1 MGKFSGVLIA
11 SDFDNTLV
19 YTEEALRLGLPTPPM
34 SRANREAIED
44 FMAQGGI
51 FAIATGR
58 ALPAFAP
65 VWRDIPMNGP
75 TVLFNGAAIYD
86 FPTATY
92 LYKAFLPEAVRPC
105 VQQVLDA
112 FPQAAVEIYHDDNN
126 IHAVHPNALTE
137 QHVHLTHAPTV
148 TAPSVEDVPS
158 PFSKALF
165 EVPRED
171 LQTVVDY
178 IRSQRWSAG
187 YEVIPSSEHLVELTA
202 KGANKGGMVLR
213 LAEMLGIDRRHV
225 YCAGDHANDVPM
237 LTVAARG
244 FAPVNAIEEV
254 RRLPGIHILP
264 DARQDAVAAMIGE
277 LHKIY

>member
-19 YTEEALRLGLPTPPM
+19 YTEEALRLGLPTPPK

-126 IHAVHPNALTE
+126 IHAVHPNDLTE
-137 QHVHLTHAPTV
+137 QHVHLTHAPTM
-148 TAPSVEDVPS
+148 TAPSVAAVPS

-178 IRSQRWSAG
+178 IRRQSWSEG

-237 LTVAARG
+237 LTAAARG
-244 FAPVNAIEEV
+244 FAPTNAIEEV

>member
-34 SRANREAIED
+34 SRANRQAIED

-126 IHAVHPNALTE
+126 IHAVHPNDLTE

-165 EVPRED
+165 EVPCED

>member
-34 SRANREAIED
+34 SRANRQAIQD

-126 IHAVHPNALTE
+126 IHAVHPNHLTE

-165 EVPRED
+165 EVPCED
-171 LQTVVDY
+171 LQAVVDY
-178 IRSQRWSAG
+178 IRSQSWSAG

-213 LAEMLGIDRRHV
+213 LAELLGIDRRHV

-237 LTVAARG
+237 LTAAARG
-244 FAPVNAIEEV
+244 FAPVNAIAEV
-254 RRLPGIHILP
+254 RSLPGIHILP
-264 DARQDAVAAMIGE
+264 DARQDAVAAMIEE
-277 LHKIY
+277 LHKLY

>member
-34 SRANREAIED
+34 SDANRQAIQD

-51 FAIATGR
+51 FSIATGR

-126 IHAVHPNALTE
+126 IHAVHPNDLTE

-171 LQTVVDY
+171 LQMVLDY
-178 IRSQRWSAG
+178 IRSQSWSVG

-237 LTVAARG
+237 LTAAARG
-244 FAPVNAIEEV
+244 FAPVNAIAEV
-254 RRLPGIHILP
+254 RSLPGIHILP
-264 DARQDAVAAMIGE
+264 DARQDAVAAMIEE
-277 LHKIY
+277 LHKLY

>member
-11 SDFDNTLV
+11 SDYDNTLV

-44 FMAQGGI
+44 FMARGGV

-86 FPTATY
+86 FPTQTY
-92 LYKAFLPEAVRPC
+92 LCKAFLPETVRPC

-137 QHVHLTHAPTV
+137 QHVHLTHAPTM
-148 TAPSVEDVPS
+148 TAPSVAHVPS

-165 EVPRED
+165 EVPCED

-178 IRSQRWSAG
+178 IRSQSWSAG

-213 LAEMLGIDRRHV
+213 LAALLGIDRRHV
-225 YCAGDHANDVPM
+225 YCAGDHANDVSM
-237 LTVAARG
+237 LTAAAGG
-244 FAPVNAIEEV
+244 FAPVNAIAEV
-254 RRLPGIHILP
+254 RSLPGIHILP
-264 DARQDAVAAMIGE
+264 DARQDAVAAMIEE
-277 LHKIY
+277 LHKLY

>member
-34 SRANREAIED
+34 SDANRQAIQD

-51 FAIATGR
+51 FSIATGR

-165 EVPRED
+165 EVPCGD
-171 LQTVVDY
+171 LQTVLDY
-178 IRSQRWSAG
+178 IRSQSWSVG

-237 LTVAARG
+237 LTAAARG

-254 RRLPGIHILP
+254 RRLPDIHILP

>member
-19 YTEEALRLGLPTPPM
+19 YTEEALRRGQPTPSL
-34 SRANREAIED
+34 SRANREAIEG
-44 FMAQGGI
+44 FMAEGGI

-65 VWRDIPMNGP
+65 VWREIPMNAP

-86 FPTATY
+86 FPTQTY
-92 LYKAFLPEAVRPC
+92 LCRAFLPEAVRPC

-126 IHAVHPNALTE
+126 IHAVHPNDITE

-148 TAPSVEDVPS
+148 TADSVAAVPS

-165 EVPRED
+165 EIGAEELD
-171 LQTVVDY
+171 ALVDY
-178 IRSQRWSAG
+178 IHRQRWSAD

-213 LAEMLGIDRRHV
+213 LAAMLGVESAHV

-237 LTVAARG
+237 LRAAAKG
-244 FAPVNAIEEV
+244 FVPANAIPEV
-254 RRLPGIHILP
+254 LALPDIHILP
-264 DARQDAVAAMIGE
+264 DARQDAMAAMIAE
-277 LHKIY
+277 LAKIY

>member
-34 SRANREAIED
+34 SDTNRQAIED

-51 FAIATGR
+51 FSIATGR

-112 FPQAAVEIYHDDNN
+112 FPH
-126 IHAVHPNALTE
+126 
-137 QHVHLTHAPTV
+137 
-148 TAPSVEDVPS
+148 
-158 PFSKALF
+158 
-165 EVPRED
+165 
-171 LQTVVDY
+171 
-178 IRSQRWSAG
+178 G
-187 YEVIPSSEHLVELTA
+187 
-202 KGANKGGMVLR
+202 
-213 LAEMLGIDRRHV
+213 
-225 YCAGDHANDVPM
+225 
-237 LTVAARG
+237 AARTPDPRPYRDGTQRGGRALPVQQGAVRGAAGG
-244 FAPVNAIEEV
+244 FAD
-254 RRLPGIHILP
+254 G
-264 DARQDAVAAMIGE
+264 GG
-277 LHKIY
+277 LHPKPALERGV